1 MKPSR
6 ESRYH
11 RGMSRITHL
20 ATAAVLALAAL
31 PACKSGQPAKC
42 AETTAGT
49 AGEGLKTGGTTAV
62 EGVKTF
68 GKSVGG
74 LFDGGTDAAKQEWK
88 QGSKNTASAAKGGGG
103 DTKGAA
109 KQVDCK

>member
-1 MKPSR
+1 MKRRGP
-6 ESRYH
+6 SRYH
-11 RGMSRITHL
+11 RGMPRITHVVTV
-20 ATAAVLALAAL
+20 TALLLSAL

-88 QGSKNTASAAKGGGG
+88 QGSKNTAAAAKGGGG

>member
-1 MKPSR
+1 MA
-6 ESRYH
+6 
-11 RGMSRITHL
+11 RITPV
-20 ATAAVLALAAL
+20 VLAAAL
-31 PACKSGQPAKC
+31 TLVACKRGQPAKC

-49 AGEGLKTGGTTAV
+49 AGEGLKTGGETAV

-88 QGSKNTASAAKGGGG
+88 QGSKKTSQTAKGGGG

>member
-1 MKPSR
+1 MSATR
-6 ESRYH
+6 ALRYH
-11 RGMSRITHL
+11 RAMPRIIHVA
-20 ATAAVLALAAL
+20 ATAALLLVAL

-49 AGEGLKTGGTTAV
+49 AGEGVKTGGKTAV

-88 QGSKNTASAAKGGGG
+88 QGSKNTAAAAKGGGG
-103 DTKGAA
+103 DTRGAA

>member
-1 MKPSR
+1 MRASQL
-6 ESRYH
+6 RYDRH
-11 RGMSRITHL
+11 MVRITHVPL
-20 ATAAVLALAAL
+20 AATLALLAL

-49 AGEGLKTGGTTAV
+49 AGEGLKTGGKTAV
-62 EGVKTF
+62 AGLETF

-74 LFDGGTDAAKQEWK
+74 LFDGGTDGAKKEWK
-88 QGSKNTASAAKGGGG
+88 EGSKKTSQTAKGGGG
-103 DTKGAA
+103 DTRGAA